1 MRGALVSR
9 DKLLTRDDDDRPRC
23 RGAWRQVA
31 VARRSADRLPSRGV
45 CDGDG
50 GGGAAMVFTG
60 GRQTTTDQ
68 QQTTLRPE
76 RSLALLV
83 CL

>member
-1 MRGALVSR
+1 MIGRGA
-9 DKLLTRDDDDRPRC
+9 
-23 RGAWRQVA
+23 GARRQVA

-45 CDGDG
+45 CD
-50 GGGAAMVFTG
+50 GGAAMVFTG

-76 RSLALLV
+76 RSQALLV